1 MFLLVFDIINTII
14 YVMRE
19 KKTRK
24 LTCIVTGRAL
34 LATKEY
40 YDRKVQK
47 AGAEDKLHE
56 TYVCKEAKDLLK
68 KGYDVEKARDIL
80 NIDRSKV
87 SDISPDIIEDII
99 NTSRISYR
107 RTPRFNINNYTST
120 QTDSDVKKFLDN
132 VLNNEK

>member
-1 MFLLVFDIINTII
+1 MPNERKT
-14 YVMRE
+14 
-19 KKTRK
+19 KK
-24 LTCIVTGRAL
+24 LSCVVTGRVLIAST
-34 LATKEY
+34 AY
-40 YDRKVQK
+40 YERKVER
-47 AGAEDKLHE
+47 AGDEDRLHKS
-56 TYVCKEAKDLLK
+56 YVCKEAKDLLK
-68 KGYDVEKARDIL
+68 KGYDVEKVRDIL

-87 SDISPDIIEDII
+87 SDISPDVIEDII